1 MTSSALDRFT
11 EAFEHAVQEYPHEAC
26 GILLGKPDSEKDD
39 ELFKCTNIQNKM
51 HELDP
56 ETFTRD
62 ARTAYY
68 IDPKELMSIFKK
80 AESEGLSVKMFY
92 HSHPDHD
99 AYFSEEDKKM
109 ALFDGEPVYPDARY
123 MVISVYNKEV
133 KDKAVFEWNSESKT
147 FERGSF

>member
-1 MTSSALDRFT
+1 MTSTAIDRFSG
-11 EAFEHAVQEYPHEAC
+11 AFEHAIAEYPNEAC
-26 GILLGKPDSEKDD
+26 GILLGKPGSEKDD
-39 ELFKCTNIQNKM
+39 ELFQCTNIQNKM
-51 HELDP
+51 HEMDP

-68 IDPKELMSIFKK
+68 IDPKELMRIFKK
-80 AESEGLSVKMFY
+80 AESDGLSVKMFY

-99 AYFSEEDKKM
+99 AYFSDEDKRM

-133 KDKAVFEWNSESKT
+133 KDKAVFEWNSKSKS